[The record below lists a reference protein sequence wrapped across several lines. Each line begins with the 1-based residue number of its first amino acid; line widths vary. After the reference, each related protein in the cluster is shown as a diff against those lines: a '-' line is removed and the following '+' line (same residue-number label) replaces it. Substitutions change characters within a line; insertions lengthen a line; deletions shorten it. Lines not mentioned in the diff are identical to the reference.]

1 MSNLALGVI
10 LTGLLVAC
18 ACVYTFVTTDQLEWL
33 AAGIGVVVAP
43 LEVSSAAS
51 TVRCTF
57 CGATN
62 TLIHRND
69 G

>member
-10 LTGLLVAC
+10 FIGLLVAS
-18 ACVYTFVTTDQLEWL
+18 ACVYTSVTTDQLEWL

-43 LEVSSAAS
+43 LDVSPAAS
-51 TVRCTF
+51 TVRCRF

-62 TLIHRND
+62 TLSHRND
-69 G
+69 A